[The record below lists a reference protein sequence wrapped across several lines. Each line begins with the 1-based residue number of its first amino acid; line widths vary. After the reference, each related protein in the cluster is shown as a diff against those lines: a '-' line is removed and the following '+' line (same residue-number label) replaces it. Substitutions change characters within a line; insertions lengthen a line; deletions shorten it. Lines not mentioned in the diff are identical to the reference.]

1 MFAAHGGHEMAARA
15 LLTAGA
21 DTEVVHSGGGT
32 ALSVPPPGWPRSSA
46 GPRRKCDHAL

>member
-32 ALSVPPPGWPRSSA
+32 ALSVPPPGVAAQQCRA
-46 GPRRKCDHAL
+46 AAEV